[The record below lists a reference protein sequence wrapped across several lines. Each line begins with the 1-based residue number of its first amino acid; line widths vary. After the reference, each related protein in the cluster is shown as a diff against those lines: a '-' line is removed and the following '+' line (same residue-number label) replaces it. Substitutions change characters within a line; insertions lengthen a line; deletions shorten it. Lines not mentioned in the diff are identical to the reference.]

1 MCLHAN
7 VHTGFHPGYET
18 SQMRLLPADDCSCS
32 ARGARDFLCLPL
44 PPRLQLLEVALLLE
58 AVQVEDTRVAA
69 IAATFLVGRCG
80 RRGGGGVLI
89 YVGVKSRHDI
99 TPLLK
104 AAPRP
109 FPSFSFV
116 FPL

>member
-80 RRGGGGVLI
+80 RRGGRG
-89 YVGVKSRHDI
+89 
-99 TPLLK
+99 
-104 AAPRP
+104 
-109 FPSFSFV
+109 SFV
-116 FPL
+116 GRGLQRRAEHTP